1 MKQYV
6 NTYIKMR
13 VSLTPRARRLIKKA
27 LPYRTCEW
35 GAVCAKPAS
44 KWVEHYNNHKLKGN
58 YKIKCCKTHAMWQ
71 CSEWNLFDK
80 GIGLSL
86 KEMIAKHKTCSRCST
101 TR

>member
-1 MKQYV
+1 MKQY
-6 NTYIKMR
+6 IDFHFKMK
-13 VSLTPRARRLIKKA
+13 VSLTPKALGVIKKA
-27 LPYRTCEW
+27 LPYKSCNW
-35 GAVCAKPAS
+35 GVCMTPAT

-58 YKIKCCKTHAMWQ
+58 YKGKFCKTHAMWQ